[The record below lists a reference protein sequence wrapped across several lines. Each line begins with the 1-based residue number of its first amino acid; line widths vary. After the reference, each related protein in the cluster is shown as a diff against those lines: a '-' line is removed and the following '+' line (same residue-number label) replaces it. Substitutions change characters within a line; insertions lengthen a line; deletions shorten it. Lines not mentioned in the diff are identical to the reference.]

1 NGPSFVE
8 CKTYRYYNHHG
19 VQTLGMKY
27 RPDEEV
33 EEWKALDAIERL
45 EARIVQEQAMTK
57 GDIEAVRVSLE
68 EEVQE
73 AVTFGES
80 SPDPDPTE
88 LLDHVYSEP
97 RSAGQ

>member
-1 NGPSFVE
+1 
-8 CKTYRYYNHHG
+8 
-19 VQTLGMKY
+19 MKY

-80 SPDPDPTE
+80 SPDPDPTA